1 MGGIMTGV
9 ARTFFIAS
17 FVFGVAGLLLGLS
30 MAMSGDHGQMPTH
43 AHIMVVGWLSFAAFG
58 LFYHLFP
65 VAAAGLPA
73 RIHLW
78 LAIVSFAVL
87 VVSLY
92 AVLAGNPG
100 VEPAAATASI
110 GYLLSFLTFIWAAWP
125 VVVKRGAPGAYIGS
139 ENPAA
144 RPDFR

>member
-1 MGGIMTGV
+1 MREIMAGV

-17 FVFGVAGLLLGLS
+17 FVFGVAGMLLGLS

-43 AHIMVVGWLSFAAFG
+43 AHIMVVGWLSSAAFG

-65 VAAAGLPA
+65 VAAASMPA
-73 RIHLW
+73 RIHMW
-78 LAIVSFAVL
+78 LALVSLAVL

-92 AVLAGNPG
+92 ALLAGNPG
-100 VEPAAATASI
+100 VEPVTATASI
-110 GYLLSFLTFIWAAWP
+110 AYLLSYLIFIWAAWP
-125 VVVKRGAPGAYIGS
+125 VVVRRGAAGAYIGS
-139 ENPAA
+139 ESPAA